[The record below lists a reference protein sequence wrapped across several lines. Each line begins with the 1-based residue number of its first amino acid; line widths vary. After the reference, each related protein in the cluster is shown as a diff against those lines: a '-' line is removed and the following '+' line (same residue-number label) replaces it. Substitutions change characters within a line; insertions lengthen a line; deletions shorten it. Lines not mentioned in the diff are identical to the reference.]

1 VEFFFSQ
8 LIGFLVGI
16 FSSWAFWYVL
26 LLAKPK
32 ISVSRN
38 VVFNEKKGSLLVKVM
53 NRGRRQATDVQVSLA
68 LVERDSIG
76 RFFTLHSA
84 QLRKDSLPALAPKHE
99 SHKPW
104 GLRTAYIFAT
114 DEGVQILEKWSS
126 ANQNE
131 RRLVFTLSATDGL
144 SGTKFVQQTS
154 YRLEDVKSGR
164 FGVWLEIQED
174 GLRLLPQGKQDS
186 DDDGDFIA

>member
-84 QLRKDSLPALAPKHE
+84 QLRKDSLPALAPKNE

-154 YRLEDVKSGR
+154 YQLEDVKSGMTMETSSPR
-164 FGVWLEIQED
+164 G
-174 GLRLLPQGKQDS
+174 G
-186 DDDGDFIA
+186 

>member
-16 FSSWAFWYVL
+16 LSSWAFWYVL

-32 ISVSRN
+32 IIISKN
-38 VVFNEKKGSLLVKVM
+38 IVFNKKKGSLLIKVM
-53 NRGRRQATDVQVSLA
+53 NRSRRQATDIQASLA
-68 LVERDSIG
+68 LVERDTIG

-99 SHKPW
+99 SHNPW
-104 GLRTAYIFAT
+104 GLRTAYVFAT
-114 DEGVQILEKWSS
+114 DEGVQILEKLSS
-126 ANQNE
+126 AHQNE
-131 RRLVFTLSATDGL
+131 KRLVFTLSATDGL
-144 SGTKFVQQTS
+144 SGTKVVQQIS

-164 FGVWLEIQED
+164 FGVWLEVKED
-174 GLRLLPQGKQDS
+174 GVQQLQQSKQDS